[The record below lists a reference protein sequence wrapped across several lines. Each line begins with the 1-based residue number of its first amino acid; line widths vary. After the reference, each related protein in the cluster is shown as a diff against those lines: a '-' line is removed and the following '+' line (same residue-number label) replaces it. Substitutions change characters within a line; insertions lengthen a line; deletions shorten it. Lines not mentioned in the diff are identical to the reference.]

1 MANFLRDIQMFT
13 MATIL
18 SEHVQEEDIWIKF
31 FSSLHPLNNIKVTNY
46 FKYEPR
52 FNRTFSRNNLHKI
65 KDGAYAINF
74 DDKNSK
80 RTH

>member
-18 SEHVQEEDIWIKF
+18 SEHVQEEDIWIKI

-52 FNRTFSRNNLHKI
+52 FNHTFSRNNLHKI